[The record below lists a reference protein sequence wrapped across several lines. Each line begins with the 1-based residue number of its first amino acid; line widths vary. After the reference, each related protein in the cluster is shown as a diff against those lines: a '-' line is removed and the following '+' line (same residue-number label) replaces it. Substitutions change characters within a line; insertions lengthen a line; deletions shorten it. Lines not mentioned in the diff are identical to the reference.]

1 MRIDA
6 YTHFFP
12 AKYFQALM
20 DSKVPDIGKRVAEV
34 PSIHNVDVRRKV
46 VGSFPDYKQ
55 IISVALPPIGTWAP
69 PEKAEDMARLAN
81 DGLKELCDKYPDEFA
96 GFVAEAPLTAPDA
109 GVREVGARHQGA
121 RRLRRADRH
130 QRERQAARP
139 PGVRAVLRPHGA
151 DRQAGVGASDPHRQD
166 AGLRDRRQI
175 ALRDLVDLRLVLRH
189 RGVHGAHGVFQDARQ
204 VSGPEDHRA
213 PLRRHR
219 ADAGGPH
226 RPGLGPD
233 RRAHLGCGLSGAA

>member
-1 MRIDA
+1 MSMCAARSSA
-6 YTHFFP
+6 RFP
-12 AKYFQALM
+12 TT
-20 DSKVPDIGKRVAEV
+20 SR
-34 PSIHNVDVRRKV
+34 SSR
-46 VGSFPDYKQ
+46 
-55 IISVALPPIGTWAP
+55 VALPPIGTWAP
-69 PEKAEDMARLAN
+69 PDKAEDMARLAN

-96 GFVAEAPLTAPDA
+96 GFVAEVPLTAPDA

-130 QRERQAARP
+130 QRQRQAARP
-139 PGVRAVLRPHGA
+139 RRSSSRSSPRWTQLE
-151 DRQAGVGASDPHRQD
+151 QAGVGASDAHRQD
-166 AGLRDRRQI
+166 AGLRDRGEI

-189 RGVHGAHGVFQDARQ
+189 RGLHGAHGVLQDARQ

-219 ADAGGPH
+219 ADAGRPH

-233 RRAHLGCGLSGAA
+233 RRAHLGCGLSGADEVAEEAPARLFQAGLLRRHRGVHLGRRDRARA

>member
-69 PEKAEDMARLAN
+69 PERAEDMARLAN

-109 GVREVGARHQGA
+109 GRAQVGARHQGA

-130 QRERQAARP
+130 QRERQAAR
-139 PGVRAVLRPHGA
+139 RA
-151 DRQAGVGASDPHRQD
+151 
-166 AGLRDRRQI
+166 
-175 ALRDLVDLRLVLRH
+175 
-189 RGVHGAHGVFQDARQ
+189 
-204 VSGPEDHRA
+204 
-213 PLRRHR
+213 
-219 ADAGGPH
+219 
-226 RPGLGPD
+226 
-233 RRAHLGCGLSGAA
+233 